1 MTKPYFYMLPL
12 RFKSLL
18 RDTRGYTL
26 VETLMASAI
35 FLGVLVPACLLAGR
49 LALSRHSH
57 EVLIATQLAQ
67 TEMERTLA
75 GALYDDE
82 EKLVAFDQ
90 KNWRLKR
97 EIERRDD
104 LIIIR
109 VLVFRG
115 ARAQA
120 LLTLQTLRVAW

>member
-1 MTKPYFYMLPL
+1 MPYFFTSPL
-12 RFKSLL
+12 RFKRLL

-26 VETLMASAI
+26 VETLIASAI

-57 EVLIATQLAQ
+57 EMLIATQLAQ

-75 GALYDDE
+75 AAFYFDE
-82 EKLVAFDQ
+82 EKLIVFDQ
-90 KNWRLKR
+90 KHWRLKR
-97 EIERRDD
+97 EIARRND
-104 LIIIR
+104 LIMIR
-109 VLVFRG
+109 VLVFCG

-120 LLTLQTLRVAW
+120 LITLQTLRVAW